1 MAKKNEIIVKDISIK
16 TMTIDD
22 IDYICITDIARWI
35 EATNAVGL
43 VSKSGRDVGRGAT
56 RMKGL

>member
-1 MAKKNEIIVKDISIK
+1 MAKQNIMTVKG
-16 TMTIDD
+16 
-22 IDYICITDIARWI
+22 WI

>member
-1 MAKKNEIIVKDISIK
+1 MAKKNEIIVKDVSIK
-16 TMTIDD
+16 TMTID
-22 IDYICITDIARWI
+22 DYICITDIARWI